1 MTRSKRSFDLAVSI
15 AGLLLVW
22 PLLLLIAVLVK
33 AEDGGAAFFRQERIG
48 RRGRPFRMWKFRTMA
63 PHAEEFGPQ
72 LTIASDRRIT
82 RIGAWL
88 RRRKLDE
95 LPQLFNV
102 LAGDMTMV
110 GPRPEVPKYVA
121 MYTPEQRKVLELMPG
136 ITDRAS
142 IVFADE
148 SSLLAEMPDF
158 ERFYIDRLVPEKIRV
173 NLEYANRAS
182 HLRDLGVLLETL
194 GHILAWRREYSG
206 ISNATFVSDPQDR
219 SSVASRETWRS
230 AAGSA
235 N

>member
-1 MTRSKRSFDLAVSI
+1 MTRAKRSFDLAVTI
-15 AGLLLVW
+15 GGLLLVW

-33 AEDGGAAFFRQERIG
+33 TEDGGAVFFRQERIG
-48 RRGRPFRMWKFRTMA
+48 RGGRPFRMWKFRTMA
-63 PHAEEFGPQ
+63 THAEKVGPQ
-72 LTIASDRRIT
+72 LTTASDRRIT

-121 MYTPEQRKVLELMPG
+121 MYTPHQRKVLELMPG

-148 SSLLAEMPDF
+148 SALLAQTRDF

-173 NLEYANRAS
+173 NLEYADRATP
-182 HLRDLGVLLETL
+182 LRDLGIVLETL
-194 GHILAWRREYSG
+194 GRVLLGERSKSSG
-206 ISNATFVSDPQDR
+206 AVKHALNPQ
-219 SSVASRETWRS
+219 S
-230 AAGSA
+230 
-235 N
+235 